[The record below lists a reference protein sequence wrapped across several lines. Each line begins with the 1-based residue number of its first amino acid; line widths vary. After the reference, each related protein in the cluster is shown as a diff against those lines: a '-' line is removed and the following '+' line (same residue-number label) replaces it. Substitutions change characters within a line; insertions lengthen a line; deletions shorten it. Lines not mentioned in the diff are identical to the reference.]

1 MIHVLEKI
9 KTIETIKTFAS
20 IFTLTGN
27 LSGDWMFWSLNILL
41 LWAEILPKVPSF
53 INKVVWESVTWQ
65 AMHVMIYLSTSEGY
79 GSCSPKYLAIITA
92 SSLSGGIVEFVNHK
106 IVC

>member
-1 MIHVLEKI
+1 M
-9 KTIETIKTFAS
+9 
-20 IFTLTGN
+20 
-27 LSGDWMFWSLNILL
+27 
-41 LWAEILPKVPSF
+41 
-53 INKVVWESVTWQ
+53 WESVTWQ
-65 AMHVMIYLSTSEGY
+65 AMHVMIYLSTLEGY